1 MIKNQLM
8 NSLRKEGRTQ
18 LTEVEAKILL
28 KEIGIPVVRTELA
41 HNRKEAISI
50 SKEIGFPIV
59 MKIVSPDIT
68 HKSDVG
74 GVKLGL
80 RNNTQVE
87 KAYAEMMSTIKSKCP
102 QARIEG
108 VSIQPMAPPGVEV
121 IIGMTRDPQF
131 GSLMMFGLGGI
142 LVELMKDVSFRIV
155 PVGKKDAREMIEKLK
170 TFPLLK
176 GYRGREPVDIPFLE
190 EMIVKVSEFIEK
202 SPELKEL
209 DINPIFAYGKGA
221 IAVDARIL
229 IEPFS

>member
-8 NSLRKEGRTQ
+8 NSLKKEGRTQ

-28 KEIGIPVVRTELA
+28 KEIGIPVVRTKLA
-41 HNRKEAISI
+41 YNKKEAISI

-74 GVKLGL
+74 GVKLDL
-80 RNNTQVE
+80 RNYTQVD
-87 KAYAEMMSTIKSKCP
+87 KAYTEMMSTIKSKFP

-108 VSIQPMAPPGVEV
+108 VSIQRMAPPGVEV
-121 IIGMTRDPQF
+121 IIGMTKDPQF
-131 GSLMMFGLGGI
+131 GSLLMFGLGGI

-170 TFPLLK
+170 GFPLLK
-176 GYRGREPVDIPFLE
+176 GYRGREPVDTPFLE
-190 EMIVKVSEFIEK
+190 EMIVRVSEFIEK
-202 SPELKEL
+202 SPELQEL
-209 DINPIFAYGKGA
+209 DINPILAYGKGA

-229 IEPFS
+229 LEPFS